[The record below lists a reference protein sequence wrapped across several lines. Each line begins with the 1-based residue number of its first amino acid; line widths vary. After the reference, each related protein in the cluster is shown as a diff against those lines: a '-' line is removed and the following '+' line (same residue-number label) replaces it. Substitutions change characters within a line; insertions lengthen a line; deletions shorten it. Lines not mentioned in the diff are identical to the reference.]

1 LFNLKIDKNK
11 ILEKVT
17 TISISPFGIK
27 AKVTD
32 YNQLVKV
39 RLTALVVFSAVI
51 TYLTAAR
58 GSAINWVD
66 VIMLALGG
74 FLVVGASNGINQIIE
89 KDYDKLMV
97 RTANRPVATNRMGIG
112 EAAIASTLMGLIGVA
127 IIAWFL
133 NPLCGLLSFLSLLSY
148 AFVYT
153 PLKRVSPISVFVGA
167 FPGALP
173 PMLGWVAYSGSITIE
188 AIILFSIQ
196 FFWQFPHFWSIA
208 WILDDDYKRAGF
220 KMLPVQGRTKQSA
233 LQVMLFTFVLIP
245 LGFWPSIEGFTGITS
260 GIIGVLCGVILAYY
274 SIRLYQTCDMKD
286 ARKLM
291 FASFLYLPIVQIAY
305 LIDRIV

>member
-1 LFNLKIDKNK
+1 M
-11 ILEKVT
+11 EKVT
-17 TISISPFGIK
+17 TISISPVSIR

-58 GSAINWVD
+58 GASINWLEVL
-66 VIMLALGG
+66 MLALGG

-112 EAAIASTLMGLIGVA
+112 EAAIASTLMGLLGVA

-153 PLKRVSPISVFVGA
+153 PLKRISPISVFVGA

-173 PMLGWVAYSGSITIE
+173 PMLGWVAYSGTITIE

-220 KMLPVQGRTKQSA
+220 KMLPVKGRTKQSA
-233 LQVMLFTFVLIP
+233 LQVMLFTLVLIP
-245 LGFWPSIEGFTGITS
+245 LGFWPAIEGFTGVIS
-260 GIIGVLCGVILAYY
+260 GSIGVLCGAVLAYF